1 MIAPMFVGL
10 FVGFALSTAGEF
22 TDRWAS
28 RLLRV
33 LPIVLWFGWLVS
45 VMPNGVSDV
54 ELRLLGV
61 AMFGLLTGMFLA
73 WASFGHRA
81 RRRRGHSS

>member
-1 MIAPMFVGL
+1 MITPLFVGL
-10 FVGFALSTAGEF
+10 LVGFALATAGEF

-28 RLLRV
+28 RFLRL

-45 VMPNGVSDV
+45 VMPNGTSDG
-54 ELRLLGV
+54 ELRFLGV
-61 AMFGLLTGMFLA
+61 GMFGLLTGMFLA

-81 RRRRGHSS
+81 RR

>member
-1 MIAPMFVGL
+1 MIAPLFVGL
-10 FVGFALSTAGEF
+10 LVGFALATAGAF
-22 TDRWAS
+22 TGRWAS

-45 VMPNGVSDV
+45 VIPNGVSDV

-61 AMFGLLTGMFLA
+61 GMLGLLTGMFLA
-73 WASFGHRA
+73 WASFGHRTH
-81 RRRRGHSS
+81 RGRGHSN